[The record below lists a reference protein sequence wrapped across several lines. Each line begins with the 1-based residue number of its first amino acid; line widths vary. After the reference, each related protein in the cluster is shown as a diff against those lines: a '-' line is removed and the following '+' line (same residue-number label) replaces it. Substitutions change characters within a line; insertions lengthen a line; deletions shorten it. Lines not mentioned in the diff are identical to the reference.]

1 MKKTL
6 IALLALA
13 GMACGATTEPTPNTG
28 AALSS
33 WLDVVAAEV
42 TDGKQYTLTFVIGD
56 TWQTDSG
63 NIFSINNNWHI
74 YQQAGQYVGLSE
86 GSSSPSGNYTSLNT
100 TTNITIDMDTAGAG
114 ETSDYSG
121 WVYDT
126 GVYGDG
132 LDGMTF
138 TIHSSSAR
146 GTVITL
152 ESGSITIE
160 LQRNGHTGITNLDF
174 SNADLPIASAS
185 VESDGTTWTYTP
197 PVTPGVPEPAT
208 ATLSLLALAGLAA
221 RRRRRG

>member
-1 MKKTL
+1 MKKIISL
-6 IALLALA
+6 IIVFVTVF
-13 GMACGATTEPTPNTG
+13 G
-28 AALSS
+28 LSGCAFFEIFDDNS
-33 WLDVVAAEV
+33 DVVDLGEGESYVRWNLVENDNEYSTVESAYFEFNSESFKYYE
-42 TDGKQYTLTFVIGD
+42 DGALKKEGTHRITY
-56 TWQTDSG
+56 SG
-63 NIFSINNNWHI
+63 VEN
-74 YQQAGQYVGLSE
+74 
-86 GSSSPSGNYTSLNT
+86 TS
-100 TTNITIDMDTAGAG
+100 

-132 LDGMTF
+132 LDGLTF